1 MNLYDKLKPE
11 VKEAIKN
18 HEYQAISNDLV
29 YDLKRLETAAW
40 DLMSFR
46 NASRLHDIMNVRTW
60 EMSYI
65 TLEKFFIED

>member
-18 HEYQAISNDLV
+18 YEYQAISNDLV

>member
-18 HEYQAISNDLV
+18 HEYTAISNDLV

-46 NASRLHDIMNVRTW
+46 NASTLHDIMNVRAW